1 MSVEVVHSVLEEAA
15 SVVLAAKVCA
25 DDIVR
30 LARLIGDAFKRGNKV
45 VVFGNGGSASDAQHF
60 VGELVGRFKL
70 SRAPLPAISLTA
82 DTAVLT
88 ALANDF
94 GFENSFSKQVE
105 AIVSDGDI
113 VIGISTSGA
122 SENVLRALRMAKH
135 KGAVTALITGMR
147 GERLRG
153 EFDVCIV
160 APSEDTQRIQEAHGV
175 ILHIICEL
183 VERQVC
189 EGR

>member
-1 MSVEVVHSVLEEAA
+1 MSVEVVHRVLEEAA
-15 SVVLAAKVCA
+15 SVVLAARACA
-25 DDIVR
+25 DEIVR
-30 LARLIGDAFKRGNKV
+30 LARSIGEAFMRGNKV

-105 AIVSDGDI
+105 AIVSGGDV

-147 GERLRG
+147 GEHLRG
-153 EFDVCIV
+153 EFDACIV
-160 APSEDTQRIQEAHGV
+160 APSEDTQRIQEVHGV

-183 VERQVC
+183 VERRVC
-189 EGR
+189 EG